1 MIVVKEYQHSNEVYY
16 EYQIKD
22 GDTITL
28 TESLRYRLF
37 TKKHDEKIYIILYN
51 PHMQPISEAFGFF
64 NNHMPNQSI
73 HTKGKDAQALKLL
86 FVYQSIID
94 KELSQF
100 TASDVETLKYFISGV
115 SIKGQAI
122 TYDLITQRSNKTINE
137 YLAIY
142 RKYLDYLNKTNDY
155 LSVKNNKK
163 IKITHPELDDAAEID
178 VSKYKSNETIPNEII
193 EVPRYISIEEFNLIL
208 EEIRINYDIR
218 EEIIVRLMF
227 QLGLRIGEVLGLTN
241 DDFVIENV
249 ETEVGSGVYK
259 PEYFVYIR
267 NRVSDQPFQKA
278 KRLMKVKDV
287 SQYKSQGYRT
297 KNYGY
302 NKIPVPKDLYQLINN
317 YIEEA
322 HVPYL
327 IDDEET
333 NVSKKKKSNY
343 KKNTIAD
350 RVRRTTKEDEFPNF
364 YIFINSLGTSLSQTL
379 WNYTLRK
386 IFKAVDIEVDLDVKE
401 HNLNHRFRH
410 GYAMFNVQHRGI
422 KIVELKELMRHRSI
436 QTTIIYYRPT
446 TSDAVK
452 LKTEFTEDLYELCP
466 ALKRKE

>member
-1 MIVVKEYQHSNEVYY
+1 MIVVKEHQDGNEVYY
-16 EYQIKD
+16 EYQIKE
-22 GDTITL
+22 GNTITL
-28 TESLRYRLF
+28 TESLRYKLF
-37 TKKHDEKIYIILYN
+37 TKEHDGMTYIILYN
-51 PHMQPISEAFGFF
+51 PHMQPISEAFGFL
-64 NNHMPNQSI
+64 NSYLVNQSI

-86 FVYQSIID
+86 FTYQSIID

-100 TASDVETLKYFISGV
+100 TASDIEALKYFIAGV
-115 SIKGQAI
+115 SMKGQAI
-122 TYDLITQRSNKTINE
+122 TYDLVTQRSNKTINE
-137 YLAIY
+137 YLSIY
-142 RKYLDYLNKTNDY
+142 RKYLTYLDKTNEY
-155 LSVKNNKK
+155 LSAKNNKK
-163 IKITHPELDDAAEID
+163 VKITHEEID
-178 VSKYKSNETIPNEII
+178 VEFDVSSYKSNETVPNEIV
-193 EVPRYISIEEFNLIL
+193 EVPRYISVKEFNLIL
-208 EEIRINYDIR
+208 EEIQMNYGIR

-249 ETEVGSGVYK
+249 ETEGDVGVNK
-259 PEYFVYIR
+259 PVCFVYIR

-287 SQYKSQGYRT
+287 SQYKSDAYLT

-302 NKIPVPKDLYQLINN
+302 NKIPVPKDLYELIND

-327 IDDEET
+327 IDDEDT
-333 NVSKKKKSNY
+333 NASAKKKSSYN
-343 KKNTIAD
+343 KHTIAD
-350 RVRRTTKEDEFPNF
+350 RVRRTTKDDDFPNF
-364 YIFINSLGTSLSQTL
+364 YIFINSLGTPLSQTL
-379 WNYTLRK
+379 WNYTMRK
-386 IFKAVDIEVDLDVKE
+386 IFEKLDITVDLDVKE

-410 GYAMFNVQHRGI
+410 GYAMFNVQYRGI
-422 KIVELKELMRHRSI
+422 PIVELKELMRHRSI
-436 QTTIIYYRPT
+436 QTTAIYYRPT